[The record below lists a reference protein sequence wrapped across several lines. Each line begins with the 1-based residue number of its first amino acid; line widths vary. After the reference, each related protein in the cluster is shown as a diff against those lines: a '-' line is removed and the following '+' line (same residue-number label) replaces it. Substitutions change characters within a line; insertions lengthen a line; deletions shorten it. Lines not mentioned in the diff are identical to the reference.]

1 MPKRLNGEQRKRFL
15 EGRHVAVLAT
25 IGSQGE
31 PVLTPI
37 WYVYEGRRILMRTS
51 KDSVKARNIERDPR
65 VTVCVQDEA
74 APYRSVTIHGQAV
87 LEGEHQELGARIARR
102 YLGRVGG
109 MAYQRVAADQVQ
121 QAEEV
126 TIAVTPDK
134 VLTQDFSAE
143 TPLVGKVWLR
153 LKKVLPA
160 GL

>member
-1 MPKRLNGEQRKRFL
+1 
-15 EGRHVAVLAT
+15 
-25 IGSQGE
+25 
-31 PVLTPI
+31 
-37 WYVYEGRRILMRTS
+37 
-51 KDSVKARNIERDPR
+51 
-65 VTVCVQDEA
+65 
-74 APYRSVTIHGQAV
+74 
-87 LEGEHQELGARIARR
+87 
-102 YLGRVGG
+102 

-126 TIAVTPDK
+126 TIAVTLAK